1 MKVLFVIGTR
11 PEAIKVKPVIQEMLT
26 NDFFEPLVASTG
38 QQKDLL
44 PEIIEALEI
53 EPHFS
58 PNSSLQK
65 NGPADFVA
73 NSIIFLSDV
82 IENSKPDVLL
92 VHGDTSSALAGAL
105 SGFLKGVPVGHIEAG
120 LRTNDLEAPY
130 PEEGYRQMIA
140 RIANYNFAPTEL
152 SKQNLISEGVA
163 ESKILVTGNTIVDAV
178 QSFRDSGRLSKTAA
192 LQGIKQG
199 TNDPYCVVTLH
210 RRENQGSRILRS
222 LEIIER
228 ELGAS
233 GLKIFVVKHPN
244 PKVLESL
251 KTIENRSAT
260 ISLVE
265 PLQYFDFL
273 SLISGA
279 DLLITDSGGI
289 QEEAVTLGVQAFVVR
304 DQTERPEGIETGM
317 IRLVGNDSQD
327 LAEAL
332 AGFLGN
338 REPHKPKTSSFGNP
352 YGDGKASKRISSFLA
367 ENRQ

>member
-26 NDFFEPLVASTG
+26 NDFFEPLVVSTG

-44 PEIIEALEI
+44 PEIIKALGI

-58 PNSSLQK
+58 PSASLQK

-82 IENSKPDVLL
+82 IEKSKPDVVL

-105 SGFLKGVPVGHIEAG
+105 SGFLKGIPVGHIEAG
-120 LRTNDLEAPY
+120 LRTNDLYAPY

-140 RIANYNFAPTEL
+140 RITNYNFAPTEL
-152 SKQNLISEGVA
+152 AKQNLISEGVT

-178 QSFRDSGRLSKTAA
+178 HSFRDSGRLSETVD
-192 LQGIKQG
+192 LQKIKQE
-199 TNDPYCVVTLH
+199 TNHPYCVVTLH
-210 RRENQGSRILRS
+210 RRENQGARILRS
-222 LEIIER
+222 LEIVER

-233 GLKIFVVKHPN
+233 GLKVFVVKHPN
-244 PKVLESL
+244 PNVLESL
-251 KTIENRSAT
+251 KTIENRST
-260 ISLVE
+260 YISLIE
-265 PLQYFDFL
+265 PLQYLDFL

-279 DLLITDSGGI
+279 ELLITDSGGI

-304 DQTERPEGIETGM
+304 DQTERPEGIETGL

-327 LAEAL
+327 LAEAI

-338 REPHKPKTSSFGNP
+338 RETLKPKANSFGNP

-367 ENRQ
+367 EIHR

>member
-44 PEIIEALEI
+44 PEVIKALEI

-58 PNSSLQK
+58 PRVSLQK

-73 NSIIFLSDV
+73 NSITFLSDV
-82 IENSKPDVLL
+82 IENSKPEVVL

-105 SGFLKGVPVGHIEAG
+105 SAFLKGVPVGHIEAG
-120 LRTNDLEAPY
+120 LRTNDLDAPY

-152 SKQNLISEGVA
+152 AKQNLISEGVV

-178 QSFRDSGRLSKTAA
+178 HSFRNSGRLSEAVA
-192 LQGIKQG
+192 LQKIRQG
-199 TNDPYCVVTLH
+199 TNDSYCVVTLH
-210 RRENQGSRILRS
+210 RRENQGARILRS

-251 KTIENRSAT
+251 KTIENRCT
-260 ISLVE
+260 NISLIE
-265 PLQYFDFL
+265 PLQYLDFL
-273 SLISGA
+273 SLISA
-279 DLLITDSGGI
+279 AELLITDSGGI
-289 QEEAVTLGVQAFVVR
+289 QEEAVTLGVQALVVR
-304 DQTERPEGIETGM
+304 DQTERPEGIDTGL

-327 LAEAL
+327 LAEAI
-332 AGFLGN
+332 AGFLRN
-338 REPHKPKTSSFGNP
+338 RETPKPRASNFENP
-352 YGDGKASKRISSFLA
+352 YGDGHASRKISSFLA
-367 ENRQ
+367 ENHQ